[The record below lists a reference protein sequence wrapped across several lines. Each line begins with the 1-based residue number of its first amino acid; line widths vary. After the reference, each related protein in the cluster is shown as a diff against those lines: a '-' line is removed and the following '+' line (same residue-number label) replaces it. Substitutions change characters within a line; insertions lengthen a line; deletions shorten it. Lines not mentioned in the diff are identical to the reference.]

1 MVDTSP
7 RCAQTGARWVDD
19 ANMGER
25 FYFSPAPQKY
35 YRELTNGTIE
45 TAAKIY
51 EVGVGYFYNF
61 GR

>member
-1 MVDTSP
+1 
-7 RCAQTGARWVDD
+7 
-19 ANMGER
+19 MGER